1 MTTPWFLWETS
12 RGVLTEWAE
21 SLRLSHRAL
30 RITCWAP
37 VPGGAEL
44 EAVTWYGADAPPV
57 ARVPISGH
65 ALGWV
70 VREGVSLRAEARDV
84 FRGLGAGW
92 LVAVPVVDPE
102 GVVLGALSAEVADA
116 PEPES
121 VRSLEFAAAAAGR
134 MLFDSTAYRLAS
146 EDLRK
151 DQMLH
156 RALEALELQLDL
168 DALARSACDAARTAC
183 AADGA
188 LTALWERREG
198 AGAGGAGD
206 AEGEGRIVA
215 VSGNLP
221 QEWVGRTFRGEDSHL
236 GLALRTATPLP
247 REQARVWGDLPAFV
261 AEPARA
267 VGSFI
272 VAPMLERD
280 LAIGALAVAYD
291 RERGFHDADIRRLE
305 ILARFVG
312 PGLRNV
318 SEYATL
324 SAEAKVD
331 ALTGLANR
339 RGLEERLRGETVA
352 AQQGHAQLSVILVDL
367 DHFKQVND
375 RWGHEAGDAAL
386 RAVAGLVEESI
397 RPGDAAGRWGGEEI
411 VVVLPGSSLRVAT
424 EVAERIRQSVE
435 RAEVYWN
442 GRPIELRVSAGVS
455 TYPDSVPRAEQLL
468 AAADAALYFAKR
480 NGRNAVAHAE
490 GTRDF
495 VLSSRA

>member
-12 RGVLTEWAE
+12 RGVLAEWAE
-21 SLRLSHRAL
+21 SLRLSHRAF

-44 EAVTWYGADAPPV
+44 QAVTWYGADAPPV
-57 ARVPISGH
+57 PRVPISGH

-70 VREGVSLRAEARDV
+70 VREGVSLRAEAHEV

-116 PEPES
+116 PAPEM
-121 VRSLEFAAAAAGR
+121 VRSLELAAAAAGR
-134 MLFDSTAYRLAS
+134 LLSDSTAYRLAS

-168 DALARSACDAARTAC
+168 EALARSACDAARTAC

-188 LTALWERREG
+188 LTALWEIRDEG
-198 AGAGGAGD
+198 RAGQ
-206 AEGEGRIVA
+206 AEGEGRIVS
-215 VSGNLP
+215 VCGSLP
-221 QEWVGRTFRGEDSHL
+221 QEWVGRSFRGEDSHL

-247 REQARVWGDLPAFV
+247 REQARMWGGLPPFV

-291 RERGFHDADIRRLE
+291 RERGFQEADIRRLE

-339 RGLEERLRGETVA
+339 RGLEERLRSETVA
-352 AQQGHAQLSVILVDL
+352 AQQGRAQLSVILVDL

-386 RAVAGLVEESI
+386 RAVAALVEESV

-411 VVVLPGSSLRVAT
+411 VVVLPGASLRVAAD
-424 EVAERIRQSVE
+424 VAERIRRSVE
-435 RAEVYWN
+435 HAEVYWN

-468 AAADAALYFAKR
+468 ASADAALYFAKR

-495 VLSSRA
+495 VLYKRR